1 MVSKSRRK
9 VATTMND
16 VFQEVDD
23 WEKFA
28 ADSRIQGLLDPED
41 YPKNS
46 AMYKINSHIGARSP
60 EQQQKIK
67 KANLALALAS
77 HNQSFA
83 NVADL
88 FQSNNPNNISYADQG
103 ESSQRQMRQRLI
115 NNADDNLLQPA
126 ERGSSLFIKR
136 VADLEGSGGH
146 SGKKQP
152 GSSAFNSEASPF
164 QAQ

>member
-1 MVSKSRRK
+1 M
-9 VATTMND
+9 
-16 VFQEVDD
+16 
-23 WEKFA
+23 
-28 ADSRIQGLLDPED
+28 
-41 YPKNS
+41 
-46 AMYKINSHIGARSP
+46 
-60 EQQQKIK
+60 
-67 KANLALALAS
+67 ALALAS